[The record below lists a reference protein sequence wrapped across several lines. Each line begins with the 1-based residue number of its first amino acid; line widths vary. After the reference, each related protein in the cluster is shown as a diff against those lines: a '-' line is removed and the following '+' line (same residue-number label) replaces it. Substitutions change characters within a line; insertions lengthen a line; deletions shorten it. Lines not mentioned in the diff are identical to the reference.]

1 MVDCS
6 KLREKAM
13 ARKIQRVW
21 RRHIAVVKAE
31 DNAKKAAK
39 KAETEPVSAAMSKPS
54 FIRPKSKKDKK
65 RFDFP
70 AMPKPTEDHAE
81 EANKGTEAHAPEE
94 VKPSAD
100 AKLKSILETKQ
111 APSKE
116 IQEIPSVSPKKPVPA
131 PQEEVKLFSTKK
143 VNEEHKPPAPA
154 GSPGDPFAKFD
165 NYDPLDK
172 YRGGKPAAPFAI
184 KPKPAPAATT
194 ESKEK
199 KPRDALDELLSGKGP
214 AARTDQPVAFAGID
228 LGALDENRAP
238 LAKSNTKE
246 EKKKIGGIPK
256 GKASPQKNALADLE
270 ELEFA

>member
-116 IQEIPSVSPKKPVPA
+116 IQ
-131 PQEEVKLFSTKK
+131 EVKLFSTKK